1 MNYKLALAAIA
12 LVIVIALAGVWVWDN
27 ISKPP
32 EVSVAGVD
40 YRIDEKTSIFVVE
53 IPTKVTLLLNV
64 SIYNPNIIPITV
76 TGADYRLYVNN
87 VSVGNGSIKE
97 PFVLEARSTTTV
109 VPEISLSGMDALAS
123 FVDVFTTGKAKARV
137 EGTVYVDIPLIGP
150 QPITISQEKSL

>member
-1 MNYKLALAAIA
+1 MDYKQTAVAAI
-12 LVIVIALAGVWVWDN
+12 LLIVIILFAGMWVWN
-27 ISKPP
+27 NVSKPP

-40 YRIDEKTSIFVVE
+40 YRVDDKTSIFGVE

-87 VSVGNGSIKE
+87 VSVGNGSIKK

-123 FVDVFTTGKAKARV
+123 LVDVFTTVNAKARV
-137 EGTVYVDIPLIGP
+137 
-150 QPITISQEKSL
+150 